1 MVVLPTLLPE
11 MERSK
16 TIHALPKTVTVESLS
31 LEEEGPVKRWPPIA
45 RAVGGQRGPTAGGLS
60 VVGNQRASV
69 SRAFTSKCTT
79 RSLQRTGSAGSVA
92 DSATGTEPAERS
104 HALEEENQR
113 LREETI
119 FGFRLLRMAPPPGS
133 GNQGEEATPFQNR
146 ATEQETASAVVDALR
161 HLLSALGAVLASPAG
176 LQAAKD
182 AGELRSLPGLGKSL
196 KRLWFDTPTGDWDS
210 KEQVLWLCRVLAV
223 TEGSRA
229 GILSFYGAGLLLCDA
244 MAAFAEVS
252 LHELDLSL
260 DEAWAAEALAVQE
273 VLRGSHWQQLQQWPA
288 DRRCGGGSDPLLSTD
303 RLPKSLKSAFDL
315 EGVRLTKAQAAGLG
329 VAMMM
334 PGSTVLAM
342 GGVGCALLLNS
353 SQSRGGA
360 TGGDDADRDR
370 WQVLQEAWLKH
381 AHTLLRRKTCPI
393 EVRYSQGFGPAVIK
407 VTLYALRDVLC
418 ALPVGSLGTWGG
430 GGTGGESVARL
441 ARGESCRLR
450 PATDDDFFRLRV
462 YRPAPLLDVVL
473 HNGVQVRRGDRL
485 RVEVP
490 AGGEACVYCDT
501 PDMLPQVVDDM
512 SAVEQEQTWESPAA
526 GQTGLVEGQS
536 SHWPAL
542 CPALNVVLL
551 DLKSDHTW
559 TIADCL
565 PMKVGASCATGIAAI
580 TQAAGDRINVA
591 FFDLILSTATLGSP
605 CQILTSVGHYDGA
618 EASEESSSGEEEKVP
633 PPPPCSPCGLP
644 PVPGTEE
651 ARSSVSTEASLPATF
666 LPTFADAQVQA
677 EPSRKTSSV
686 QAVTS
691 IVTMA
696 AEVQTKAEPD
706 VASSSVQTEA
716 PEVASVAAEVQTEA
730 ERPVPL
736 LSSETQTEAEA
747 APAVQAD
754 TQTEAAQVPE
764 MLHAQTQTQAE
775 GHPPRSEAEV
785 QTQADVAPTVKAEA
799 TQTEEKLQAAACCES
814 SSQTT
819 PPALSAV
826 AVQTTPAK
834 GVSCGTQ
841 VERPKVG
848 HQAVQA
854 EDSMAQDALARVKQL
869 EAASVAEADQL
880 QAWRDMA
887 TAKALGKLNVTIL
900 CPRAECTVN
909 GVKVEMDSWRSEL
922 LRRDFEEKVL
932 PRFVQLIV
940 SDVQEQSSNTDL
952 VKSMMEAELGSIF
965 RERLAALLSAPNAA
979 AAMAAAKA
987 AKAA

>member
-11 MERSK
+11 MEHSK

-31 LEEEGPVKRWPPIA
+31 LEEEGQGPVKRWPPIA
-45 RAVGGQRGPTAGGLS
+45 RAVGGQRGPAAGGLS

-92 DSATGTEPAERS
+92 DSATGTERS

-113 LREETI
+113 LREELARYQTDAMAVRRRPMAAI
-119 FGFRLLRMAPPPGS
+119 AGGGFR
-133 GNQGEEATPFQNR
+133 
-146 ATEQETASAVVDALR
+146 
-161 HLLSALGAVLASPAG
+161 GAGPQKPCMCEDLKAKLARCQAA
-176 LQAAKD
+176 LQAARK
-182 AGELRSLPGLGKSL
+182 RSM
-196 KRLWFDTPTGDWDS
+196 T
-210 KEQVLWLCRVLAV
+210 V
-223 TEGSRA
+223 
-229 GILSFYGAGLLLCDA
+229 
-244 MAAFAEVS
+244 
-252 LHELDLSL
+252 
-260 DEAWAAEALAVQE
+260 
-273 VLRGSHWQQLQQWPA
+273 
-288 DRRCGGGSDPLLSTD
+288 
-303 RLPKSLKSAFDL
+303 AFDMVDYGEQSPL
-315 EGVRLTKAQAAGLG
+315 RHKTAE
-329 VAMMM
+329 
-334 PGSTVLAM
+334 PGAP
-342 GGVGCALLLNS
+342 A
-353 SQSRGGA
+353 SQ
-360 TGGDDADRDR
+360 
-370 WQVLQEAWLKH
+370 
-381 AHTLLRRKTCPI
+381 
-393 EVRYSQGFGPAVIK
+393 
-407 VTLYALRDVLC
+407 
-418 ALPVGSLGTWGG
+418 
-430 GGTGGESVARL
+430 
-441 ARGESCRLR
+441 
-450 PATDDDFFRLRV
+450 
-462 YRPAPLLDVVL
+462 
-473 HNGVQVRRGDRL
+473 
-485 RVEVP
+485 
-490 AGGEACVYCDT
+490 
-501 PDMLPQVVDDM
+501 
-512 SAVEQEQTWESPAA
+512 
-526 GQTGLVEGQS
+526 
-536 SHWPAL
+536 
-542 CPALNVVLL
+542 
-551 DLKSDHTW
+551 
-559 TIADCL
+559 
-565 PMKVGASCATGIAAI
+565 
-580 TQAAGDRINVA
+580 
-591 FFDLILSTATLGSP
+591 
-605 CQILTSVGHYDGA
+605 A

-644 PVPGTEE
+644 PVPGTDE

-677 EPSRKTSSV
+677 EPSRNTSSV

-706 VASSSVQTEA
+706 VASSSAQTEA

-730 ERPVPL
+730 ERPLPL

-747 APAVQAD
+747 ALAMQAD

-775 GHPPRSEAEV
+775 VHPPKSEAEV
-785 QTQADVAPTVKAEA
+785 QTQADCAPTMKAEA
-799 TQTEEKLQAAACCES
+799 TQTEAAACCES

-819 PPALSAV
+819 PSALSAV

-841 VERPKVG
+841 AERPKVG

-854 EDSMAQDALARVKQL
+854 EDSTAQDALARVKQL
-869 EAASVAEADQL
+869 EAASLAEADQL

-952 VKSMMEAELGSIF
+952 VKSMMEELGSIF